1 MATQVYV
8 KAAFILLGFAWL
20 ISAAPTGTTVE
31 PSPTSLLGYNSAN
44 GVVNEDTA
52 NIQYSLLP
60 GQTEAATVGDYLD
73 FNNVK
78 NPQPIRGSKG
88 GTDPG
93 PRTEE
98 YDILNPDKLAPPG
111 TDHGSV
117 ANAEWP
123 LGLSHMKLGLD
134 RAGWSRQQNIDN
146 IPAATDMAGVD
157 MRLEEGAYR
166 ELHWHKAAE
175 WSYILKGSVRVE
187 AVNEEGQTFVD
198 DLSAGDVW
206 YFPPGIPH
214 SLQGLEGGVEFL
226 LVFDDG
232 DFSEDNTF
240 LASEVFA
247 HNPKTNRKL
256 SSVKTSVC
264 EYPPGFFDVFRLST
278 PKIFVRART
287 QNNPKSRD
295 WANGKANFDKGGLPL
310 SAWDKIPAGELFI
323 FPGTPAPT
331 DIAEQNIV
339 GSAGIVPVENSYTYH
354 LSKEA
359 PTITTEGGSVKIV
372 DPKTFPL
379 AEKFSAAIVTVKPGA
394 VREIHWHTT
403 SDEWNFFVSGSARI
417 GIFAAQGNARTF
429 DYHAGDCGYIP
440 RAMTHYVENIGKD
453 DVVFIE
459 VLQADHFSDI
469 SVGQWVGLTPPQII
483 MDTLNL
489 TNSTVSK
496 FKKEKQYIVQG

>member
-247 HNPKTNRKL
+247 HNPKALL
-256 SSVKTSVC
+256 SK
-264 EYPPGFFDVFRLST
+264 
-278 PKIFVRART
+278 
-287 QNNPKSRD
+287 
-295 WANGKANFDKGGLPL
+295 NFGGLPL